1 MQKEKR
7 INKNCEILY
16 NSYPNGNDKS
26 EVSPQGLMTKV
37 AQNFIFQ
44 MYN

>member
-7 INKNCEILY
+7 INNIVKFYIIAIPTEMTKVNF
-16 NSYPNGNDKS
+16 
-26 EVSPQGLMTKV
+26 PQELTTKV